1 MIGGGYVNVSWS
13 AVIQFTEL
21 LSLDDWWFFFTN
33 DDKLE
38 ELELIIYDTVIRLGI
53 RKQWLA
59 VKSGS
64 NH

>member
-21 LSLDDWWFFFTN
+21 LSLDDWWFFTN

>member
-1 MIGGGYVNVSWS
+1 MI
-13 AVIQFTEL
+13 
-21 LSLDDWWFFFTN
+21 FFFTN